1 MLQCLRSLAEF
12 MKPTSL
18 LFFSSSPIALP
29 LFEALLNDKR
39 FDILGLVCQPDRP
52 AGRGQQLMSPATKV
66 MALEKGVPVFQP
78 EKLSKDTELL
88 ERFKKNP
95 PDFLLTFA
103 YGQLL
108 SEDWLSLPA
117 REPLNVH
124 PSLLPKYRG
133 PSPLESALL
142 HGEEE
147 TGITLMRMVAAMDA
161 GSIAFQRSFALPES
175 MTAGELYEEVAK
187 RAAEWI
193 PSAVFELVLDPDFI
207 WKEQDDSDVSFCS
220 KLSKEDSFEDF
231 KRDAVDVLNRY
242 RAFTPWP
249 GLWTLFEGKRV
260 KLLTLKTAAFSL
272 TPGHVEFK
280 EGHLFVGTQ
289 GHAVEILSLQM
300 EGKKESGASEFVR
313 GYPTLVSAVLPS

>member
-1 MLQCLRSLAEF
+1 

-39 FDILGLVCQPDRP
+39 FEVVGLVCQPDRP
-52 AGRGQQLMSPATKV
+52 AGRGQKLTAPATKV
-66 MALEKGVPVFQP
+66 MVLAKDVPIFQP
-78 EKLSKDTELL
+78 EKLSKESEFLDQ
-88 ERFKKNP
+88 FKKNP

-108 SEDWLSLPA
+108 STDWLSLPL

-142 HGEEE
+142 HGEKE
-147 TGITLMRMVAAMDA
+147 TGITLMRMVTAMDA

-193 PSAVFELVLDPDFI
+193 PNAVFELSQNPDFV
-207 WKEQDDSDVSFCS
+207 WKVQDEAEVSFCS

-231 KRDAVDVLNRY
+231 KRDAEDLLNRY

-260 KLLTLKTAAFSL
+260 KLLALKPASISL
-272 TPGHVEFK
+272 LPGRVEYK

-289 GHAVEILSLQM
+289 SHAVEIVSLQM
-300 EGKKESGASEFVR
+300 EGKKESGASEFLR
-313 GYPTLVSAVLPS
+313 GYPTLTGAVLPS

>member
-1 MLQCLRSLAEF
+1 

-29 LFEALLNDKR
+29 LFEALLTDKR
-39 FDILGLVCQPDRP
+39 FDVVGLICQPDRP
-52 AGRGQQLMSPATKV
+52 AGRGQKLTAPATKV

-78 EKLSKDTELL
+78 EKLSKDSELL
-88 ERFKKNP
+88 EQFKKNP

-108 SEDWLSLPA
+108 SEDWLSLPLQ
-117 REPLNVH
+117 EPLNVH

-142 HGEEE
+142 HGEKE

-161 GSIAFQRSFALPES
+161 GSLAFQRSFALPEL

-193 PSAVFELVLDPDFI
+193 PNAVFELAQDPDFM
-207 WKEQDDSDVSFCS
+207 WKVQDEAEVSFCS

-231 KRDAVDVLNRY
+231 KREAEDVLNRY

-249 GLWTLFEGKRV
+249 GLWTTFEGKRV
-260 KLLTLKTAAFSL
+260 KLLSLKAAAFSL
-272 TPGHVEFK
+272 LPGRVEYK

-289 GHAVEILSLQM
+289 SHAVEILNLQM
-300 EGKKESGASEFVR
+300 EGKNETGASEFVR
-313 GYPTLVSAVLPS
+313 GYPTLASAVLPS

>member
-1 MLQCLRSLAEF
+1 

-39 FDILGLVCQPDRP
+39 FEILGLVCQPDRP
-52 AGRGQQLMSPATKV
+52 AGRGQKLTEPATKV

-78 EKLSKDTELL
+78 EKLSKDIELL

-108 SEDWLSLPA
+108 SGDWLSLPT

-142 HGEEE
+142 HNEKE
-147 TGITLMRMVAAMDA
+147 TGITLMKMVAAMDA
-161 GSIAFQRSFALPES
+161 GSIAFQRSFPLPES

-193 PSAVFELVLDPDFI
+193 PNATVELVACADFV
-207 WKEQDDSDVSFCS
+207 WRDQNENEVSFCS

-231 KRDAVDVLNRY
+231 KRDDADVLNRY

-249 GLWTLFEGKRV
+249 GLWTTFEGKRV
-260 KLLTLKTAAFSL
+260 KLLKLKAASFSL
-272 TPGHVEFK
+272 LPGHIEYK
-280 EGHLFVGTQ
+280 EDHLFVGTQ
-289 GHAVEILSLQM
+289 GSAVEILSLQM
-300 EGKKESGASEFVR
+300 EGKKESNAAEFLR
-313 GYPTLVSAVLPS
+313 GYPTLLNAVLPS

>member
-1 MLQCLRSLAEF
+1 

-39 FDILGLVCQPDRP
+39 FEILGLVCQPDRP
-52 AGRGQQLMSPATKV
+52 AGRGQELTAPATKT
-66 MALEKGVPVFQP
+66 MAIEKGVPVFQP
-78 EKLSKDTELL
+78 EKLSKDSELL
-88 ERFKKNP
+88 DQFKKNP

-108 SEDWLSLPA
+108 SEDWLSLPM

-142 HGEEE
+142 HGEKE
-147 TGITLMRMVAAMDA
+147 TGITLMKMVAAMDA
-161 GSIAFQRSFALPES
+161 GSIAFQRSFVLPES
-175 MTAGELYEEVAK
+175 MTAGALYEEVAK
-187 RAAEWI
+187 HAAEWI
-193 PSAVFELVLDPDFI
+193 PNAVFELALDPNFS
-207 WKEQDDSDVSFCS
+207 WKEQNEAEVSFCS

-231 KRDAVDVLNRY
+231 KRDAEDVLNRY

-249 GLWTLFEGKRV
+249 GLWTTFEGKRV
-260 KLLTLKTAAFSL
+260 KLLELKVASFSL
-272 TPGHVEFK
+272 APGHVEYK
-280 EGHLFVGTQ
+280 ETHLFVGTQ
-289 GHAVEILSLQM
+289 SHAVEILSLQM
-300 EGKKESGASEFVR
+300 EGKKESGATEFLR
-313 GYPTLVSAVLPS
+313 GYPTLASAVLPS